1 MEASGRKVRH
11 IVSLSGGKDSSALA
25 IYLRSRI
32 PDVEYVFCDTG
43 EELPETYEYLARLQA
58 FLGKPIIRLRPS
70 GKSFRDL
77 IEECGGFL
85 PSPSARWCTR
95 ELKIEPFQQYVGD
108 DYVYSYI
115 ALRADETGRKGYIP
129 QKPNIVPRYPFIE
142 EGIKHDDVVRILQD
156 SGLGL
161 PSYYRWR
168 SRSGCYFCFFQ
179 QRIEWVGLLE
189 NHPDLFWKAA
199 EFERTDEVSGKRYTW
214 SGQESLRELA
224 QPERIAQIRQQHEL
238 RMMLLEKKKAELT
251 NRPVCDESSSNI
263 GCFMCDL

>member
-1 MEASGRKVRH
+1 METHERRVRH

-25 IYLRSRI
+25 IYLRNRI
-32 PDVEYVFCDTG
+32 PDLEYVFCDTG

-58 FLGKPIIRLRPS
+58 FLGKPIIHLRPA

-77 IEECGGFL
+77 IEERGGFL

-95 ELKIEPFQQYVGD
+95 ELKIEPFERYVGD

-115 ALRADETGRKGYIP
+115 ALRADETGRKGYIAR
-129 QKPNIVPRYPFIE
+129 KPNIVPRYPFIE
-142 EGIKHDDVVRILQD
+142 EGIKHDDVVQILED

-199 EFERTDEVSGKRYTW
+199 EFERIDESSGKRYTW

-224 QPERIAQIRQQHEL
+224 QSERIAQIRQQHEL

-251 NRPVCDESSSNI
+251 NRPICDESGSSI
-263 GCFMCDL
+263 GCFMCEL